1 MFMFIMSLA
10 LSNGR
15 EIEIDFSGS
24 EVELSSMIATT
35 AQELL
40 TSPSA
45 ASSHEL
51 LPSTSAAS
59 SREILPSPI
68 AAASREILPST
79 SATTAREKILPAPSA
94 SSARDNVI
102 PAPSADP
109 APEPFFPV
117 SPETAFFACG
127 SPGELEV
134 SIIRKSPTYI
144 CIEFVS
150 PRTFSSGSTSQ
161 SVRAMFEPISDLLTS
176 VTVKGSYSIF
186 NKSLEST
193 LIVAGSYLSSSAI
206 SSLTGAIP
214 GGAKFYINPERGFIF
229 NLYTI
234 IITVLTGK
242 VTLVT
247 LEEGCSFCQ
256 HSHDCTSNAPDSS
269 AYQKSCHLSATDCID
284 DENGG
289 NACDLRVF
297 IVWQGDDKFHSSFTS
312 AGLRPSR
319 FAMFPVAGQQI
330 LDQMKH
336 I

>member
-1 MFMFIMSLA
+1 MFMMN
-10 LSNGR
+10 LSNAR
-15 EIEIDFSGS
+15 QEEIQIEIDFSGS
-24 EVELSSMIATT
+24 SASRPSPGAATSREHT
-35 AQELL
+35 IPAL
-40 TSPSA
+40 
-45 ASSHEL
+45 
-51 LPSTSAAS
+51 SAAS
-59 SREILPSPI
+59 SREN
-68 AAASREILPST
+68 T
-79 SATTAREKILPAPSA
+79 
-94 SSARDNVI
+94 I
-102 PAPSADP
+102 PAPSAASIRENTIPAPSAAP

-127 SPGELEV
+127 IPGELDV

-161 SVRAMFEPISDLLTS
+161 SVRALFEPISDLLTS
-176 VTVKGSYSIF
+176 VTVKGSYATF
-186 NKSLEST
+186 NASLEST

-234 IITVLTGK
+234 IITVISGK

-247 LEEGCSFCQ
+247 LEEGCNLCQ
-256 HSHDCTSNAPDSS
+256 NSHDCTSNAPDSS
-269 AYQKSCHLSATDCID
+269 AYQKSCHLSVTDCID

-297 IVWQGDDKFHSSFTS
+297 IVWQGDDRYHSSFTS

-319 FAMFPVAGQQI
+319 FAMFPVAVQQI